1 MIVYDFYDFLDEK
14 FDFSSALEFDNVGL
28 LVGDGRET
36 VHGVLV
42 EVSGEGVL
50 IMGESGVGK
59 SETVVE
65 LIRRGNR
72 LVADDA
78 VEVRRVSQKTL
89 VGSAP
94 ENIRH
99 FMELRGIGII
109 DARRVFG
116 MGSVKMTE
124 RIDLVI
130 NLEPWDDTK
139 AYERMGI
146 ADETMEILGL
156 GVPMYTIPVN
166 PGRNL
171 AIIIEVAA
179 INYRLKKMGH
189 NSAKEL
195 LEGLGMKEDAA
206 NIDVS
211 EVDIWHYS

>member
-1 MIVYDFYDFLDEK
+1 MAELLSIKQRFGIIGTSELLDR
-14 FDFSSALEFDNVGL
+14 ALEVALRVAPTDL
-28 LVGDGRET
+28 S
-36 VHGVLV
+36 VLV
-42 EVSGEGVL
+42 T
-50 IMGESGVGK
+50 GESGVGK

>member
-1 MIVYDFYDFLDEK
+1 
-14 FDFSSALEFDNVGL
+14 
-28 LVGDGRET
+28 
-36 VHGVLV
+36 
-42 EVSGEGVL
+42 
-50 IMGESGVGK
+50 
-59 SETVVE
+59 
-65 LIRRGNR
+65 
-72 LVADDA
+72 
-78 VEVRRVSQKTL
+78 
-89 VGSAP
+89 
-94 ENIRH
+94 
-99 FMELRGIGII
+99 
-109 DARRVFG
+109 
-116 MGSVKMTE
+116 
-124 RIDLVI
+124 
-130 NLEPWDDTK
+130 DTK